1 MPTRRGPLDLAQ
13 SLGRTIQVLRAD
25 AGVDRSELADRAGIS
40 YSYLSAIESG
50 RKQPSAPVLG
60 RIAAALGLRGHELL
74 GAAERRLDRA
84 GDSPE
89 RRLLWQG
96 AGAAAAALSRGSERA
111 RPLAEL
117 DSLLPALD
125 ADELELL
132 LQLARR
138 LAARS

>member
-1 MPTRRGPLDLAQ
+1 MPARRDPLDLAQ

-25 AGVDRSELADRAGIS
+25 AGVERSELADRARIS

-50 RKQPSAPVLG
+50 RKQPSGPVLG

-89 RRLLWQG
+89 RRLLWHE
-96 AGAAAAALSRGSERA
+96 AGAAAAALSQGRTGS
-111 RPLAEL
+111 LAEL
-117 DSLLPALD
+117 NSLLPALD

-138 LAARS
+138 LASGS